1 MSPKL
6 PVLSGDDLIKALQK
20 VGYEVVRQK
29 GSHIRLR
36 HSTDPERKP
45 LSVPR
50 HQTLKRGLL
59 HRILRDANLT
69 VEQLIQI
76 Q

>member
-6 PVLSGDDLIKALQK
+6 PVVSGDDLVKALQK
-20 VGYEVVRQK
+20 FGYIVVRQK

-36 HSTDPERKP
+36 HSTDSQRKP

-59 HRILRDANLT
+59 HRILQDANLT
-69 VEQLIQI
+69 PEQLTQYL
-76 Q
+76 